1 MKKKNTC
8 LDAVTIIICFSL
20 ILIFEI
26 GGFIK
31 KRSLVKNAE
40 CTKAIVIDH
49 FYTIRYTDY
58 FSYVFYD
65 DNNKEYQGSGHY
77 YPQID
82 KFTVGDTIV
91 VIYNKKNPKNN
102 MPKREF

>member
-1 MKKKNTC
+1 MKKKDIS
-8 LDAVTIIICFSL
+8 LYAITIIVCFS
-20 ILIFEI
+20 IVFIFEI
-26 GGFIK
+26 GGYIK
-31 KRSLVKNAE
+31 NQSLVKNAE
-40 CTKAIVIDH
+40 CTEAIVIDH

-58 FSYVFYD
+58 FSYVFYY
-65 DNNKEYQGSGHY
+65 NNREYQCSGHY
-77 YPQID
+77 YPQIE